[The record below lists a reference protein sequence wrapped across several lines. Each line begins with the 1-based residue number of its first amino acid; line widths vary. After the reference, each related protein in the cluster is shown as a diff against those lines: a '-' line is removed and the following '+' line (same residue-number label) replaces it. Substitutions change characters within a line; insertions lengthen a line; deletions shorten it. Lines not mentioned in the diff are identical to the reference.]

1 MHELKLKSVH
11 LHPAADEQNATTND
25 DYDEE
30 YKPRTRKLTVIC
42 HQHSYL
48 PWIIL
53 RYSSL
58 SLFRYSMR
66 DWRTLI
72 MAWALITSIFKVSLS
87 IETLRISFSRLLMN
101 FRYPGGTDFSRLEA
115 SNVSVLLEWFS
126 LFPIE
131 SNNGNSKRV
140 HFVDGATTSWLVV
153 VESSE
158 DGSLCFDLLN
168 SNIGTVSWSA
178 SLFKGQSSVRSL
190 LQPKGIP
197 RGSTGISLGETEV
210 LFASCINWCI
220 IKGNYFSC

>member
-1 MHELKLKSVH
+1 MNKMQLQTKVTMTSTNLELESS
-11 LHPAADEQNATTND
+11 
-25 DYDEE
+25 YC
-30 YKPRTRKLTVIC
+30 YMC

-101 FRYPGGTDFSRLEA
+101 FRYPGGTDLSRLEA
-115 SNVSVLLEWFS
+115 SNVSVVLEWWLS
-126 LFPIE
+126 LFSIE
-131 SNNGNSKRV
+131 SNKGNSKRV
-140 HFVDGATTSWLVV
+140 HFVDGAASSWLVV

-158 DGSLCFDLLN
+158 DGSLCFDLLI
-168 SNIGTVSWSA
+168 SNIWTVSRSA
-178 SLFKGQSSVRSL
+178 SLFIGQSSVRSL
-190 LQPKGIP
+190 LQPKGIL
-197 RGSTGISLGETEV
+197 RDSIGISLGEREA
-210 LFASCINWCI
+210 LFASCINWC
-220 IKGNYFSC
+220 YYQR